1 MSDQTT
7 LYQKFGS
14 GVNPGEVIFKEGDEG
29 DQMFIIQSGKFRVSK
44 TVGGHEHILSVLGK
58 GDFFGEMAIVNNV
71 KRTAT
76 VTAVSKGEL
85 LCFNRE
91 GFVSMINKNTKIA
104 MNIIDKLCRRLQ
116 NMNMQIQHLVKQD
129 ERALIALN
137 LFYAFKGTGDLETP
151 LSFEGTLEEISLN
164 LMLPLET
171 VGKYFSEF
179 QGESIILVQGNQMLL
194 SDIAKLEKI
203 VENVAL

>member
-1 MSDQTT
+1 MKAIRCSSFNQ
-7 LYQKFGS
+7 
-14 GVNPGEVIFKEGDEG
+14 VN
-29 DQMFIIQSGKFRVSK
+29 
-44 TVGGHEHILSVLGK
+44 SVLGK